1 MLLQDPMPE
10 PAEGTLSTTV
20 MWRDTMDESKS
31 TTLREQV
38 LALRDYMDSRI
49 LGQQRLLSRMLVALL
64 ADGHILVEGPPGLAK
79 TRAVKTLASGLQGD
93 FQRIQFT
100 PDLLPADL
108 TGTDVYRPHDSR
120 FSFQPGPLFHH
131 VIVADE
137 INRAPAKVQSALL
150 ESMEERQ
157 ISVGK
162 KTYPLPGL
170 YFVMATQNPIE
181 QEGTYPL
188 PESQLD
194 RFLLKITIDYP
205 EVEREVDIMRQVRLE
220 AQQKHATSQ
229 ETDSSSESPRGL
241 PPGLPISQELLFAAR
256 AQILELFIAEPVE
269 QYIAQLVDASR
280 HPQSYSD
287 ELAGWIQY
295 GASPRA
301 SLAFDR
307 CSRSLAWLDG
317 RDYVS
322 PEDVQKLAHEILRHR
337 ILLTYQA
344 EADGVTVDAVI
355 DELLARVPV
364 T

>member
-1 MLLQDPMPE
+1 
-10 PAEGTLSTTV
+10 
-20 MWRDTMDESKS
+20 
-31 TTLREQV
+31 
-38 LALRDYMDSRI
+38 
-49 LGQQRLLSRMLVALL
+49 MLVALL
-64 ADGHILVEGPPGLAK
+64 ADGHILVESPPGLAK
-79 TRAVKTLASGLQGD
+79 TRAVKTLASGLEGD

-100 PDLLPADL
+100 PDLLPSDL
-108 TGTDVYRPHDSR
+108 TGTDVYRPHDSS
-120 FSFQPGPLFHH
+120 FVFQPGPLFHH

-157 ISVGK
+157 ITIGK
-162 KTYPLPGL
+162 MTYPLPGL

-194 RFLLKITIDYP
+194 RFLLKVNIDYP
-205 EVEREVDIMRQVRLE
+205 KVDSEIQIMQLVRQE
-220 AQQKHATSQ
+220 AKLDEQNLGIP
-229 ETDSSSESPRGL
+229 E
-241 PPGLPISQELLFAAR
+241 GLPIPQQTIFNARQE
-256 AQILELFIAEPVE
+256 ILDMYISEPVE

-280 HPQSYSD
+280 YPEPYST

-307 CSRSLAWLDG
+307 CSRVLAWLEG
-317 RDYVS
+317 RDFVS
-322 PEDVQKLAHEILRHR
+322 PEDVQQLAHEILRHR

-344 EADGVTVDAVI
+344 EADGISANEVI
-355 DELLARVPV
+355 DELLAKVPV
-364 T
+364 I

>member
-1 MLLQDPMPE
+1 MPQTESNIAREKLQQ
-10 PAEGTLSTTV
+10 
-20 MWRDTMDESKS
+20 
-31 TTLREQV
+31 LREF
-38 LALRDYMDSRI
+38 LDTRI
-49 LGQQRLLSRMLVALL
+49 LGQARLTSRMLIALL

-79 TRAVKTLASGLQGD
+79 TRAVKTLASGVEGD

-108 TGTDVYRPHDSR
+108 TGTDVYRPQDS
-120 FSFQPGPLFHH
+120 SFVFQQGPLFHH

-150 ESMEERQ
+150 EAMEERQ

-162 KTYPLPGL
+162 TTYALPEL
-170 YFVMATQNPIE
+170 YLVMATQNPIE

-194 RFLLKITIDYP
+194 RFLLKVIIDYP
-205 EVEREVDIMRQVRLE
+205 RVDSEIRIMHKVRLE
-220 AQQKHATSQ
+220 ALGDRAALAMPEGMPVSQQV
-229 ETDSSSESPRGL
+229 
-241 PPGLPISQELLFAAR
+241 LFDAR
-256 AQILELFIAEPVE
+256 RDVLDTFVAEPVE
-269 QYIAQLVDASR
+269 RYIAQLVDASR
-280 HPQSYSD
+280 HPENCCAD
-287 ELAGWIQY
+287 LEGLIQY

-307 CSRSLAWLDG
+307 CSRALAWLDG

-322 PEDVQKLAHEILRHR
+322 PEDVQQLAHEILRHR

-344 EADGVTVDAVI
+344 EADGLSVDGVI

>member
-1 MLLQDPMPE
+1 MSDTQQQTRVALL
-10 PAEGTLSTTV
+10 
-20 MWRDTMDESKS
+20 
-31 TTLREQV
+31 TLRNF
-38 LALRDYMDSRI
+38 MDARI
-49 LGQQRLLSRMLVALL
+49 LGQPRLCSRMLVALL

-79 TRAVKTLASGLQGD
+79 TRAVKTLAGGVQGD

-100 PDLLPADL
+100 PDLLPSDL
-108 TGTDVYRPHDSR
+108 TGTDVYRPHDSS
-120 FSFQPGPLFHH
+120 FSFQNGPLMHH

-150 ESMEERQ
+150 EAMEERQ
-157 ISVGK
+157 ITVGNN
-162 KTYPLPGL
+162 TYPLPEL

-205 EVEREVDIMRQVRLE
+205 AVDNEVEIMRQVRRE
-220 AQQKHATSQ
+220 AQQATQ
-229 ETDSSSESPRGL
+229 QPTRNMTQGDGL
-241 PPGLPISQELLFAAR
+241 PMSQQTIFTAR
-256 AQILELFIAEPVE
+256 AQILELHMAASVE

-280 HPQSYSD
+280 HPQPYSD
-287 ELAGWIQY
+287 RLVDWIEY

-301 SLAFDR
+301 SIAFDR
-307 CSRSLAWLDG
+307 CSRALAWLEG

-322 PEDVQKLAHEILRHR
+322 PEDVQQLAHEILRHR

-344 EADGVTVDAVI
+344 EADGVSIDTVI
-355 DELLARVPV
+355 DELLAKVPV
-364 T
+364 A

>member
-1 MLLQDPMPE
+1 MPE
-10 PAEGTLSTTV
+10 TEINQ
-20 MWRDTMDESKS
+20 
-31 TTLREQV
+31 LREQV
-38 LALRDYMDSRI
+38 LVLRNFMSSRI
-49 LGQQRLLSRMLVALL
+49 LGQERLISRMLVALL

-79 TRAVKTLASGLQGD
+79 TRAVKTLASGLEGD

-108 TGTDVYRPHDSR
+108 TGTDIYRPHDSS
-120 FSFQPGPLFHH
+120 FNFQPGPLFHH

-157 ISVGK
+157 ITVGK
-162 KTYPLPGL
+162 TTYPLPGL

-194 RFLLKITIDYP
+194 RFLLKVTIDYP
-205 EVEREVDIMRQVRLE
+205 QVDSEVQIMQQVRRE
-220 AQQKHATSQ
+220 ARQDEVALGIPDT
-229 ETDSSSESPRGL
+229 
-241 PPGLPISQELLFAAR
+241 LPITQQAIFDAR
-256 AQILELFIAEPVE
+256 QQILDIYMAQPVE

-280 HPQSYSD
+280 NPQPYSSA
-287 ELAGWIQY
+287 LADWIQY

-307 CSRSLAWLDG
+307 CCRALAWLEG

-322 PEDVQKLAHEILRHR
+322 PEDVQKLAHEVMRHR
-337 ILLTYQA
+337 ILLSYQA
-344 EADGVTVDAVI
+344 EADGISTDQVI
-355 DELLARVPV
+355 DELLAKVP
-364 T
+364 TA